1 MKTIPQL
8 ILLILTLLPAMAMA
22 DGDVCGVYG
31 QIDDPNLQPDETW
44 PTLPQDAIEITADH
58 AEINRSGEG
67 EVSGNVRLRQNDK
80 ALLAER
86 ARFNTEN
93 MSFSLSGNV
102 RLVSP
107 TLELSGQSANF
118 LSSQRT
124 VNFSDSQ
131 FVLPGA
137 GRGAAKRLDA
147 PEKGI
152 IKLDD
157 VSFTTCPPG
166 NDDWLL
172 EADRI
177 SLDRE
182 GGSGVARGARFR
194 FKGVP
199 ILYTPAFSFP
209 LNDARKTG
217 LLVPRIGSSSRTGS
231 EVEIPFY
238 LNLAPNYDFTF
249 TPNLMSKRGVLWQ
262 NQFRYL
268 TEKNSGR
275 LQLDYLPS
283 DKVTG
288 DDRILGKAYHQ
299 TRWQSGW
306 WATLDASNVS
316 DSNYFEDLG
325 GGIGLTSQTQLEQN
339 LQLEY
344 NGRNWS
350 LLARVQNFQTIDDS
364 ITDEQKPYTRAP
376 QLMARGYW
384 PDLMLGLSAGLDS
397 ELVRFERN
405 LGVTGTRLNVAPRL
419 SLPLGNPGIYLTP
432 TLEWEFTGYTL
443 ENTLPGEETNPS
455 RNTPIFSL
463 DSGLVLDR
471 YTGGKRNLIST
482 LEPRMQY
489 VYIPYKRQD
498 DLPIFDTG
506 VPDFNLVQ
514 LFRQDRF
521 AGPDRVGDTNHLG
534 AGLTSRL
541 LDPDNGR
548 QYLSAT
554 IGGQYY
560 FENQRVT
567 LPGVTP
573 EERNSSDLFAELD
586 FGFFNRWSLG
596 LATQWQPTERV
607 SQKNVVRIQYKPKD
621 DRVIN
626 LGYRMQRD
634 ELEQT
639 DLSFSWPVGQN
650 WNAVGRW
657 NYSLPDGKTLD
668 SLVGLEYESC
678 CWAIRLVTRR
688 YIASR
693 SGDRDSSIMLQF
705 NFKGLSNLG
714 SPVEK
719 VLAMGI
725 LGYE

>member
-1 MKTIPQL
+1 
-8 ILLILTLLPAMAMA
+8 
-22 DGDVCGVYG
+22 
-31 QIDDPNLQPDETW
+31 
-44 PTLPQDAIEITADH
+44 
-58 AEINRSGEG
+58 
-67 EVSGNVRLRQNDK
+67 
-80 ALLAER
+80 
-86 ARFNTEN
+86 
-93 MSFSLSGNV
+93 
-102 RLVSP
+102 
-107 TLELSGQSANF
+107 
-118 LSSQRT
+118 
-124 VNFSDSQ
+124 
-131 FVLPGA
+131 
-137 GRGAAKRLDA
+137 
-147 PEKGI
+147 
-152 IKLDD
+152 
-157 VSFTTCPPG
+157 
-166 NDDWLL
+166 
-172 EADRI
+172 
-177 SLDRE
+177 
-182 GGSGVARGARFR
+182 
-194 FKGVP
+194 
-199 ILYTPAFSFP
+199 
-209 LNDARKTG
+209 
-217 LLVPRIGSSSRTGS
+217 
-231 EVEIPFY
+231 
-238 LNLAPNYDFTF
+238 
-249 TPNLMSKRGVLWQ
+249 
-262 NQFRYL
+262 
-268 TEKNSGR
+268 
-275 LQLDYLPS
+275 
-283 DKVTG
+283 
-288 DDRILGKAYHQ
+288 
-299 TRWQSGW
+299 
-306 WATLDASNVS
+306 
-316 DSNYFEDLG
+316 
-325 GGIGLTSQTQLEQN
+325 
-339 LQLEY
+339 
-344 NGRNWS
+344 
-350 LLARVQNFQTIDDS
+350 
-364 ITDEQKPYTRAP
+364 
-376 QLMARGYW
+376 LMARGYW